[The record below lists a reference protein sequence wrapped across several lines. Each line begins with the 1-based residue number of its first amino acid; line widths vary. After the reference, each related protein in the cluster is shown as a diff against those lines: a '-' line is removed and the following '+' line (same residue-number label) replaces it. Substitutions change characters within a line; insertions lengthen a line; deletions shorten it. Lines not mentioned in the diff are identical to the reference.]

1 MDNQGQ
7 DYVQYVGLAAGILTA
22 ASLMPPLI
30 KLIKDKKPNNVPLGM
45 LIVLLCGVCLWV
57 VYGIMKMDWPI
68 IITNALSLLQNVTM
82 MVLTYIYKNNK

>member
-45 LIVLLCGVCLWV
+45 LVVLLCGVSLWI
-57 VYGIMKMDWPI
+57 VYGVLKMDWPI